1 MGFQIDVEYL
11 GGERYKLAS
20 GGKISCDGFETC
32 EYLMADGLIDACT
45 CHRSAPTRDYQP
57 LEQD

>member
-20 GGKISCDGFETC
+20 GGRISCDGFETC
-32 EYLMADGLIDACT
+32 EYVMADGLIDACT
-45 CHRSAPTRDYQP
+45 CHRSAPTRDY
-57 LEQD
+57 